1 MSEDTRPP
9 PSNDAPDDI
18 RAAVARFFGPLR
30 EAIEQTERDLQ
41 TRIKRAAALAERPP
55 GWAGHWSARYG
66 QVLARTLNLEPPFTR
81 SQSEML
87 GAIPRPLRE
96 ALDPVASVAEP
107 VDRDGKLVAWRLA
120 RSAILDLFGPI
131 GLVLGALALAI
142 VAFTIAVP
150 RLGLPPLM
158 APAAAPQPPQAQPQ
172 PPQHPTAPP
181 QPRPPEARP
190 QPQSSQL
197 PPAQQKQQPGPP
209 QAEAPL
215 EQRGQN
221 RQQGLPQPPD
231 QPQQRQQQQQQ
242 QQNQAPVAAP
252 PRQQQSPKPP
262 ASPPADAQPR
272 SGGGRP

>member
-9 PSNDAPDDI
+9 PSNDAPDEI
-18 RAAVARFFGPLR
+18 RAAVARFFAPFVKAWR
-30 EAIEQTERDLQ
+30 EVNEQTERDLQ
-41 TRIKRAAALAERPP
+41 TRVKREAALAERPP

-66 QVLARTLNLEPPFTR
+66 QVLARTLNLEPPFTG

-107 VDRDGKLVAWRLA
+107 RHRDVKLVAWRLA

-131 GLVLGALALAI
+131 GLVLSALALAI

-172 PPQHPTAPP
+172 PQTQQPPAAP
-181 QPRPPEARP
+181 QPRPPQTRP
-190 QPQSSQL
+190 QPQASQ
-197 PPAQQKQQPGPP
+197 PSPAQQKQQPGPP

-215 EQRGQN
+215 EQRGQQ

-231 QPQQRQQQQQQ
+231 QPQQRQQQEKQ
-242 QQNQAPVAAP
+242 
-252 PRQQQSPKPP
+252 
-262 ASPPADAQPR
+262 
-272 SGGGRP
+272 